1 VASKRTSERKAAF
14 VPGRILLNIPGFSGY
29 CTIRD
34 LSSGGA
40 RLAFG
45 TVPHLP
51 DSFELHIPS
60 QGKVHVAEVRW
71 QRGLQVGVQ
80 FQSSRNV
87 SVNENAVP
95 MPSLAT
101 PRPRAFSR

>member
-1 VASKRTSERKAAF
+1 MSSKRTTERKAAF

-34 LSSGGA
+34 LSPGGA
-40 RLAFG
+40 KLAFG

-60 QGKVHVAEVRW
+60 QGKVHLVEVRW

-87 SVNENAVP
+87 SINENAVP
-95 MPSLAT
+95 LPAPAT
-101 PRPRAFSR
+101 VRLRASSR